1 MGYLSSGLGS
11 LLKIGGGAA
20 GLYGGYKLA
29 REDRDEIKG
38 SVSGAL
44 EGDPVNGWERA
55 LNALEST
62 GEEVEGKP
70 EYGSHLGTLSKG
82 LAVYMA
88 GRHLKGQNQQLYDQV
103 LDQYRV
109 DDIPDDDL
117 EE

>member
-11 LLKIGGGAA
+11 LLKFSGGVA

-29 REDRDEIKG
+29 TEDGGEIKD

-44 EGDPVNGWERA
+44 DEDGNGWERA
-55 LNALEST
+55 LEMLEST
-62 GEEVEGKP
+62 GDQIGENS
-70 EYGSHLGTLSKG
+70 EYGQHLGTFGKG

-88 GRHLKGQNQQLYDQV
+88 GRHLKGQNQDLYNQI
-103 LDQYRV
+103 LDDYRV
-109 DDIPDDDL
+109 

>member
-11 LLKIGGGAA
+11 LLKVGGGVA

-29 REDRDEIKG
+29 TDDRGEIKN

-44 EGDPVNGWERA
+44 DGDPENGWEAA
-55 LNALEST
+55 LGMLEST
-62 GEEVEGKP
+62 GEQIEEDP
-70 EYGSHLGTLSKG
+70 EYGAHLGTLGKG

-88 GRHLKGQNQQLYDQV
+88 GRHLKGQNQDLYDQI
-103 LDQYRV
+103 LEPYRV
-109 DDIPDDDL
+109 EDEV